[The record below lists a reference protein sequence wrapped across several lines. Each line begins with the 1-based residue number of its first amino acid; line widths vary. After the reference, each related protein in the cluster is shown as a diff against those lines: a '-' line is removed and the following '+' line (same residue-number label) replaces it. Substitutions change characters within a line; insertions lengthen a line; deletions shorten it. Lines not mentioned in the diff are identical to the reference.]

1 MPKGKPRK
9 GYRMQGGGRKKG
21 TGSGRKRRLVVT
33 GSSPA
38 ARRATQAQ
46 AAHRQAEL
54 QRMINTLTE
63 AQIEEVVKFL
73 SAEQKETENGE
84 E

>member
-9 GYRMQGGGRKKG
+9 GYRKKGGGRKKG
-21 TGSGRKRRLVVT
+21 SGRKVRLVVT
-33 GSSPA
+33 GSRAA
-38 ARRATQAQ
+38 ARQATQA
-46 AAHRQAEL
+46 AHLQAEL

-63 AQIEEVVKFL
+63 AQIEEIVKFL

>member
-9 GYRMQGGGRKKG
+9 GYRKKGGGRKKG
-21 TGSGRKRRLVVT
+21 SGRKVRLVVT

-63 AQIEEVVKFL
+63 AQIEEVIKFL
-73 SAEQKETENGE
+73 SAELENGE